1 MSSSVLVTALL
12 TDYVTFWKFTT
23 LAQIGMNTHTK
34 ILETKDQHAKP
45 GHLLSSRRGINFAR
59 VPILLH
65 NWINEQPPLSR

>member
-1 MSSSVLVTALL
+1 
-12 TDYVTFWKFTT
+12 
-23 LAQIGMNTHTK
+23 MNTHTK